1 MPRRHLLYHFDLENG
16 RSCLPMERE
25 YRQALEIRAYE
36 DGRNNRH
43 EFFYTQVLFEKSK
56 DMPSAI
62 FIAQA
67 ITKYPFEV
75 SDKKRSAP

>member
-1 MPRRHLLYHFDLENG
+1 MPRKHLLCHIDLENG

-25 YRQALEIRAYE
+25 YRQALEILAYE

-43 EFFYTQVLFEKSK
+43 EFFYRQVLFEKSK

-62 FIAQA
+62 CIAQA
-67 ITKYPFEV
+67 ITNYPFEV
-75 SDKKRSAP
+75 CDIRKSAP